1 MKRIT
6 LIFTI
11 FMALFSFAQNENT
24 KDFSDFEK
32 KLISGNINYNYIKN
46 DSARTDSADTN
57 SDSTEFTK
65 SDDKTFNIEK
75 EPDTAEISITPYL
88 EARQA
93 LLNAIKKKNKN
104 LVRQQISALEDMK
117 TYTILPL
124 EMQEKESIYIEL
136 DMYKDYLDMLA
147 KHYKTIYDS
156 INNKNLRHIADEEDE
171 LVLHVKKNLDKRD
184 KQQSFYSTI
193 EKKIQKSTLSKLEK
207 EKLQIL
213 VLLRDAYNK
222 KFVRTKL
229 IKLTKNFIE
238 NYPDDSDVNW
248 IKKSIYEPLKKMDYK
263 AYYMELRKKDKE
275 NIIKDAIY
283 TWALGLN
290 VGYPLLSNKKN
301 FDRLYR
307 KDLFEPK
314 FDPFNIQL
322 YLQFGRFMIIHELS
336 VYGIEGVYG
345 LTMGI
350 GVIAYENRYLKIRP
364 YLASSLI
371 GTEIW
376 ARDDIQYHDDASD
389 DLTAGSY
396 TMAVDI
402 DFKFATLYLPNS
414 YNKFASFSIVNK
426 FGLTYLEIDGAHAK
440 GSGIS
445 RYYQLGLGIS
455 LW

>member
-222 KFVRTKL
+222 KFVEQ
-229 IKLTKNFIE
+229 N
-238 NYPDDSDVNW
+238 
-248 IKKSIYEPLKKMDYK
+248 
-263 AYYMELRKKDKE
+263 
-275 NIIKDAIY
+275 
-283 TWALGLN
+283 
-290 VGYPLLSNKKN
+290 
-301 FDRLYR
+301 
-307 KDLFEPK
+307 
-314 FDPFNIQL
+314 
-322 YLQFGRFMIIHELS
+322 
-336 VYGIEGVYG
+336 
-345 LTMGI
+345 
-350 GVIAYENRYLKIRP
+350 
-364 YLASSLI
+364 
-371 GTEIW
+371 
-376 ARDDIQYHDDASD
+376 
-389 DLTAGSY
+389 
-396 TMAVDI
+396 
-402 DFKFATLYLPNS
+402 
-414 YNKFASFSIVNK
+414 
-426 FGLTYLEIDGAHAK
+426 
-440 GSGIS
+440 
-445 RYYQLGLGIS
+445 
-455 LW
+455 